1 MENVITLDGIKTQ
14 LVNPDLDKDGN
25 VGGVERITMATALD
39 IQPIVQPTELGESL
53 KELNEDNL
61 SSSTRMSGIDLRSRL
76 HETEVMFI
84 LQLDA
89 LVAMGVVPSK
99 CLSFTR
105 QKKRLNVS
113 IDGKGRGEIVDI
125 VAGKKE
131 MEARTGFGGF
141 VDRMKSGLGM
151 GNG

>member
-1 MENVITLDGIKTQ
+1 MNSIITLDGIPTK
-14 LVNPDLDKDGN
+14 LVNPDLDKDGKT
-25 VGGVERITMATALD
+25 GGIESVTMATALD
-39 IQPIVQPTELGESL
+39 VQPIVQPTELGESL

-61 SSSTRMSGIDLRSRL
+61 STSTRMSGIDLRSRL

-89 LVAMGVVPSK
+89 LVAIGVVPSK

-125 VAGKKE
+125 VAGKKDQ
-131 MEARTGFGGF
+131 EARTGFGGF
-141 VDRMKSGLGM
+141 VDRMKSGLGVR
-151 GNG
+151 NG